1 MRKNEKEQKRTMQGK
16 SIMMGISTLALLI
29 SNSMVAF
36 ASSGNYGQNGA
47 NWMLDQIFWVALV
60 AFIVGAV
67 VMAAKKNTI
76 GVVTTIIVGA
86 VVCYFIKNPTTLS
99 DIGEKT
105 YDILTVRMQYLF
117 PILCLVLVCHRIP
130 DMFIPVRIE

>member
-47 NWMLDQIFWVALV
+47 NWMLDQIFWLVTRGMELFFLISASSGV
-60 AFIVGAV
+60 AFLR
-67 VMAAKKNTI
+67 KPNTL
-76 GVVTTIIVGA
+76 A
-86 VVCYFIKNPTTLS
+86 
-99 DIGEKT
+99 
-105 YDILTVRMQYLF
+105 
-117 PILCLVLVCHRIP
+117 
-130 DMFIPVRIE
+130 

>member
-16 SIMMGISTLALLI
+16 SIMMGISTLAL
-29 SNSMVAF
+29 F

-99 DIGEKT
+99 DIGEK
-105 YDILTVRMQYLF
+105 IMGTVLQ
-117 PILCLVLVCHRIP
+117 
-130 DMFIPVRIE
+130 

>member
-60 AFIVGAV
+60 AFIVG
-67 VMAAKKNTI
+67 
-76 GVVTTIIVGA
+76 VVTTIIVGA

-99 DIGEKT
+99 DIGEK
-105 YDILTVRMQYLF
+105 IMGTVLQ
-117 PILCLVLVCHRIP
+117 
-130 DMFIPVRIE
+130 

>member
-1 MRKNEKEQKRTMQGK
+1 M
-16 SIMMGISTLALLI
+16 
-29 SNSMVAF
+29 
-36 ASSGNYGQNGA
+36 
-47 NWMLDQIFWVALV
+47 

-99 DIGEKT
+99 DIGEK
-105 YDILTVRMQYLF
+105 IMGTVLQ
-117 PILCLVLVCHRIP
+117 
-130 DMFIPVRIE
+130 

>member
-47 NWMLDQIFWVALV
+47 NWMLDQIFW
-60 AFIVGAV
+60 AV

-99 DIGEKT
+99 DIGEK
-105 YDILTVRMQYLF
+105 IMGTVLQ
-117 PILCLVLVCHRIP
+117 
-130 DMFIPVRIE
+130 

>member
-36 ASSGNYGQNGA
+36 ASNGQNGA

-99 DIGEKT
+99 DIGEK
-105 YDILTVRMQYLF
+105 IMGTVLQ
-117 PILCLVLVCHRIP
+117 
-130 DMFIPVRIE
+130 

>member
-1 MRKNEKEQKRTMQGK
+1 MRKNEKKQKRTMQGK

-29 SNSMVAF
+29 SNSM
-36 ASSGNYGQNGA
+36 
-47 NWMLDQIFWVALV
+47 V

-99 DIGEKT
+99 DIGEK
-105 YDILTVRMQYLF
+105 IMGTVLQ
-117 PILCLVLVCHRIP
+117 
-130 DMFIPVRIE
+130 

>member
-1 MRKNEKEQKRTMQGK
+1 MRKNEKKQKRTMQGK

-67 VMAAKKNTI
+67 VMAAKKTRS
-76 GVVTTIIVGA
+76 V
-86 VVCYFIKNPTTLS
+86 
-99 DIGEKT
+99 
-105 YDILTVRMQYLF
+105 
-117 PILCLVLVCHRIP
+117 
-130 DMFIPVRIE
+130 

>member
-47 NWMLDQIFWVALV
+47 NWMLDHIFWVALV

-99 DIGEKT
+99 DIGEK
-105 YDILTVRMQYLF
+105 IMGTVLQ
-117 PILCLVLVCHRIP
+117 
-130 DMFIPVRIE
+130 

>member
-29 SNSMVAF
+29 SNSMVEF

-99 DIGEKT
+99 DIGEK
-105 YDILTVRMQYLF
+105 IMGTVLQ
-117 PILCLVLVCHRIP
+117 
-130 DMFIPVRIE
+130 

>member
-67 VMAAKKNTI
+67 RD
-76 GVVTTIIVGA
+76 G
-86 VVCYFIKNPTTLS
+86 
-99 DIGEKT
+99 GEKEHDRCSHD
-105 YDILTVRMQYLF
+105 YYCWSS
-117 PILCLVLVCHRIP
+117 CLLLY
-130 DMFIPVRIE
+130 

>member
-29 SNSMVAF
+29 SNSM
-36 ASSGNYGQNGA
+36 
-47 NWMLDQIFWVALV
+47 V

-99 DIGEKT
+99 DIGEK
-105 YDILTVRMQYLF
+105 IMGTVLQ
-117 PILCLVLVCHRIP
+117 
-130 DMFIPVRIE
+130 

>member
-60 AFIVGAV
+60 VGAV

-99 DIGEKT
+99 DIGEK
-105 YDILTVRMQYLF
+105 IMGTVLQ
-117 PILCLVLVCHRIP
+117 
-130 DMFIPVRIE
+130 

>member
-67 VMAAKKNTI
+67 VMAAKTI

-99 DIGEKT
+99 DIGEK
-105 YDILTVRMQYLF
+105 IMGTVLQ
-117 PILCLVLVCHRIP
+117 
-130 DMFIPVRIE
+130 

>member
-76 GVVTTIIVGA
+76 GVVTTIIVGKRLWVLYCNKGA
-86 VVCYFIKNPTTLS
+86 LHGRRKETECDGVLLS
-99 DIGEKT
+99 
-105 YDILTVRMQYLF
+105 
-117 PILCLVLVCHRIP
+117 
-130 DMFIPVRIE
+130 

>member
-36 ASSGNYGQNGA
+36 ASSGNYDQNGA

-99 DIGEKT
+99 DIGEK
-105 YDILTVRMQYLF
+105 IMGTVLQ
-117 PILCLVLVCHRIP
+117 
-130 DMFIPVRIE
+130 